1 MSDAET
7 TQIGLKAFFCR
18 DHARLDKLFDECL
31 KSGFK
36 DCQAELDE
44 FAAGLVQHIIWEEE
58 YLFPVFE
65 HVSQMF
71 DKGPTFVMRSD
82 HHSIQELLYELVMGA
97 RAGNPDIALASQL
110 QGLLLQHN
118 QAEENVLYEAV
129 ESMLMDE
136 SLQELLTH
144 LNTCEAINL
153 EEWLEGVVEVEESE
167 TTSDGGSPISKHGHE

>member
-1 MSDAET
+1 MSDANLPPS
-7 TQIGLKAFFCR
+7 GLKNFFSR

-31 KSGFK
+31 KSNFK
-36 DCQAELDE
+36 DCKEEVDE

-65 HVSQMF
+65 HVSGMF

-82 HHSIQELLYELVMGA
+82 HHSIQELLYELVIGV
-97 RAGNPDIALASQL
+97 REGNPDIAIASQL

-129 ESMLMDE
+129 DSMLVDE
-136 SLQELLTH
+136 SREELLDH
-144 LNTCEAINL
+144 LNNCETIDI
-153 EEWLEGVVEVEESE
+153 EKWLAGVVEVEESDIS
-167 TTSDGGSPISKHGHE
+167 SDGGSPISKYGCE